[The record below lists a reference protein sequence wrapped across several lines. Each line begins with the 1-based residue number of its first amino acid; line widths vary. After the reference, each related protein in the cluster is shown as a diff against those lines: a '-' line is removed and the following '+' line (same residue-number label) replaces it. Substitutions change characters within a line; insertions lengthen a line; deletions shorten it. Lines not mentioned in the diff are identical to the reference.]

1 MQIIKRTAAALLGLA
16 LVACGGGGGSA
27 GTPPFG
33 DGGSGGG
40 TVPVSSVEVVSS
52 SPQVGTAGERVEI
65 TAIVRGDGNVTLANV
80 PVTFASTT
88 GSLSAVDATTDASG
102 VATAQFSSGPDKS
115 LRSADITVTASD
127 KSGTVSVDIAGTT
140 LVASGRS
147 TLQFN
152 EAASLSV
159 KVTDSAG
166 AAIGGAS
173 VSVASSL
180 GATLSSATLT
190 TDAQGVA
197 TVTYTAD
204 RAGSDS
210 VQFTALG
217 AAATPLTV
225 VVSGEDFA
233 FIAPAAGA
241 SLPIGSAHTVTA
253 RYLVSGAPAGAGF
266 AVRFASTA
274 GVVSPATAVAPGA
287 TLSGGQAS
295 ASVTS
300 SFAGPATI
308 QATLVNAATG
318 VVLAQATLPVQFV
331 ATSPSAIVLQITPT
345 AIGPNTAGSTARQ
358 AQVRATVRDVSG
370 NPVQGA
376 IVNFSKDADPSGGNL
391 SQASAATDSNGQASV
406 QFIAGATTTAA
417 DAVVLRG
424 TVAGTSVTDTETMT
438 VNQSALFI
446 GLGTGNEISN
456 APGTNNTAYL
466 KVWTAYV
473 TDSSGAAVPNQTL
486 TISVL
491 PTRYRI
497 GSYTLTEDGWAYGAV
512 HPGTIGLMPGDLI
525 PEGLAV
531 TCMNEDVDYSG
542 FLAGKDDNGNGR
554 LDPGNVISVNG
565 GPSVVT
571 VTTDAQ
577 GFALLNLVYAE
588 SYASWVE
595 VELKATATV
604 AGTESSNSATFW
616 VRGMKS
622 DFSEDG
628 GPPAGVVSPFGENYG
643 LAGPP
648 AKTCRLSP
656 TP

>member
-1 MQIIKRTAAALLGLA
+1 MQIIKGMVTLLLGLA
-16 LVACGGGGGSA
+16 LTACGGGGGDA

-33 DGGSGGG
+33 NGGTGGGS
-40 TVPVSSVEVVSS
+40 VAVSSVEVVSS
-52 SPQVGTAGERVEI
+52 SPQVGTAGERVEV
-65 TAIVRGDGNVTLANV
+65 TAIVRGVGNVTLANV
-80 PVTFASTT
+80 PVTFAATT

-102 VATAQFSSGPDKS
+102 VATAQFSAGSDKS
-115 LRSADITVTASD
+115 TRVADISVTASD
-127 KSGTVSVDIAGTT
+127 KSGTVAVEIAGTT
-140 LVASGRS
+140 LVASGPS

-152 EAASLSV
+152 GTAPLSV

-166 AAIGGAS
+166 APIGGAAVA
-173 VSVASSL
+173 VSSSL
-180 GATLSSATLT
+180 GATLSSAALT

-197 TVTYTAD
+197 TVTYTANK
-204 RAGSDS
+204 AGSDTI
-210 VQFTALG
+210 QFAALG
-217 AAATPLTV
+217 ATATPLTV

-233 FIAPAAGA
+233 FVSPNAG
-241 SLPIGSAHTVTA
+241 STLPIGVAHTFTA
-253 RYLVSGAPAGAGF
+253 RYLVSGAPAGSGYR
-266 AVRFASTA
+266 VRFASTA
-274 GVVSPATAVAPGA
+274 GTVAPAAAVAPGQA
-287 TLSGGQAS
+287 LSGGQAS
-295 ASVTS
+295 ATVTS
-300 SFAGPATI
+300 TFAGPATI
-308 QATLVNAATG
+308 QATLVDATTG
-318 VVLAQATLPVQFV
+318 TVLAQATLPVQFI
-331 ATSPSAIVLQITPT
+331 ATSPSAIVLQISPT
-345 AIGPNTAGSTARQ
+345 AIGPNAVGSTTRQ
-358 AQVRATVRDVSG
+358 AQVRATVRDASG

-376 IVNFSKDADPSGGNL
+376 VVNFSKDADPSGGNL

-424 TVAGTSVTDTETMT
+424 TVAGTTVTDTETMT

-473 TDSSGAAVPNQTL
+473 TDASGAAVPNQTL

-491 PTRYRI
+491 PTRYRV
-497 GSYTLTEDGWAYGAV
+497 GSYTLGADGWVYGAV
-512 HPGTIGLMPGDLI
+512 LPGSVGLMPSDPI

-531 TCMNEDVDYSG
+531 TCLNEDIDYSG

-571 VTTDAQ
+571 VTTDSQ

-595 VELKATATV
+595 VQLKATATV

-628 GPPAGVVSPFGENYG
+628 GPPAGVVSPFGETYG
-643 LAGPP
+643 
-648 AKTCRLSP
+648 TCRLSA